1 MSFSNANSWYA
12 YNADRSVAQGFEIAG
27 KDGKFVPAKIENKGA
42 NGTLTGTELIV
53 FAPGVTEPRRLRYLY
68 SKPWIGSLYS
78 FDSGLPL
85 GPFEID
91 ARRPEDDLTDVNAK
105 LGDALKVPELAGFRQ
120 VLAVDIPTGRF
131 AGYSFDETAKA
142 GSFSRVAYALELE
155 RMDGAVEW
163 AVAAMDAFTG
173 DAVKLGVPC
182 ASGAFFQ
189 QKVGNLVVRS
199 NRRGVEEGAR
209 GEGIIEF
216 FTSNYGTHKALA
228 GAAGSDKIYD
238 SNDTPSA
245 PHKDGY
251 GCLQIHDATTGAT
264 IFAYNRFG
272 GTADIGIGV
281 NKGNDNTDWTFMSNA
296 GEFKARRLTVL
307 VK

>member
-1 MSFSNANSWYA
+1 M
-12 YNADRSVAQGFEIAG
+12 
-27 KDGKFVPAKIENKGA
+27 
-42 NGTLTGTELIV
+42 
-53 FAPGVTEPRRLRYLY
+53 
-68 SKPWIGSLYS
+68 
-78 FDSGLPL
+78 PL